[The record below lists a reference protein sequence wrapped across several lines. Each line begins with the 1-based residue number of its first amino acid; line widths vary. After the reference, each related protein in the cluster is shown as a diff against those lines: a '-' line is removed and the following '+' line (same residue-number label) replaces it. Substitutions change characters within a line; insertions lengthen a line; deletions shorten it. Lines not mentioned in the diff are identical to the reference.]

1 MLIVLFPLDM
11 ATDKP
16 LLLSAILGSRN
27 AITIMTLIPTDH
39 YLNVEVEGDIENGKW
54 RAQSQYSI
62 RLYVADKEV
71 MKLTHPKPCSSVL
84 KWEWNADNKM

>member
-1 MLIVLFPLDM
+1 M

-16 LLLSAILGSRN
+16 LLLSAILGSKN

-39 YLNVEVEGDIENGKW
+39 HDYLDVEVEGDVENGKW
-54 RAQSQYSI
+54 RAGAQYSV

-71 MKLTHPKPCSSVL
+71 TKSTHPKPRSSVL